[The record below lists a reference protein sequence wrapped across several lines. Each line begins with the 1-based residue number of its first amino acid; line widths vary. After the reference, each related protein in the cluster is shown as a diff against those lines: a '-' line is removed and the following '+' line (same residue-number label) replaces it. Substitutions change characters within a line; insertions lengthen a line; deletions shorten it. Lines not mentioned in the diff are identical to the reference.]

1 MRLFRYI
8 ARSFYDVTFYQ
19 EVRDQWQGWAIGFI
33 FKVYL
38 LLVTVMVIAALL
50 MLHAKV
56 LSDQGDGTP
65 GVLESALLE
74 MAAQWPDMRIEDNE
88 IVVLSPEPATIFA
101 PMLGE
106 DGKRPAV
113 IIFDTSGETNVDTMT
128 APILVTKDKVHMKDA
143 KKVEIQDLKNAT
155 QTMPNPLA
163 LDAARMQAYVRT
175 GMDAFHK
182 NTLVY
187 YPLMAIVLIASI
199 VAYLMLMRII
209 LLIPLA
215 FAGWLVAR
223 ALNAPTDYDKV
234 MRVVCVVLV
243 PVSIIEAVSYLFLQ
257 SYVGLWLKTL
267 VAIGIVVL
275 LCRTPNTRV
284 EA

>member
-1 MRLFRYI
+1 MRFFRSI
-8 ARSFYDVTFYQ
+8 ARSFYDLSFYQ

-38 LLVTVMVIAALL
+38 LLVTVMVTAALF

-56 LSDQGDGTP
+56 LGDQADGTP

-74 MAAQWPDMRIEDNE
+74 MAAQWPDMRIEDNA
-88 IVVLSPEPATIFA
+88 IVSLSPEPATIYA
-101 PMLGE
+101 PMMGE
-106 DGKRPAV
+106 DGKRPA
-113 IIFDTSGETNVDTMT
+113 IMIFDTSGETNVDTMT

-155 QTMPNPLA
+155 QTMPNPLV
-163 LDAARMQAYVRT
+163 LDAAKMQAYVRAW
-175 GMDAFHK
+175 MDAFHQGA
-182 NTLVY
+182 LVY

-199 VAYLMLMRII
+199 VAYLMLMRVI
-209 LLIPLA
+209 LLLPLA
-215 FAGWLVAR
+215 FVCWVLAR
-223 ALNAPTDYDKV
+223 ALNTPMDYDKV

-257 SYVGLWLKTL
+257 SYVGLWLKAL

-275 LCRTPNTRV
+275 LCRTTNTRV
-284 EA
+284 DA